1 MACATSAPV
10 FILWDFFFDSMGLFL
25 TLLYILTA
33 YLGPQTLWGPLY
45 EFHIEIILATLAFAA
60 SLPRIQQSKI
70 FSIPQTYALVG
81 MCIAVFCSMVL
92 TGWLGSILPA
102 VLGFIPNAFTFF
114 LVVVNFRT
122 KRHLQLLALTLFI
135 VSAYTIYRGY
145 AALRVE
151 DYLNPYL
158 MPQGDDEG
166 SRFYRLRGMGFI
178 NDPNDFA
185 QVMVS
190 LIPCMFFFWKKGSL
204 PRNVLLVLFPV
215 GWLIFGMYLTHS
227 RGGIIA
233 LLAVVLFGIRRKIGT
248 IPAAILAGGLFAI
261 TSVVGWSGGRDVS
274 VEAGSGRMEAWAVG
288 LDLIKSHPLFGV
300 GFGRFGEYFFIT
312 AHNTIVVCAAE
323 LGMFGL
329 FWWVMFVLP
338 TVRDAA
344 VCTFS
349 KKPKPVAE
357 DEFSYDQSFGSRRQ
371 PVAPLNRSP
380 YQASAI
386 EAVDASVM
394 LEEAEPGDREVA
406 TPPHLALEPEEAQLP
421 PPEEIERIARLMLVS
436 IIGYFVAGWFLSRA
450 YIMTLFIYGGMV
462 QVIYR
467 MALIEKIAPPRMK
480 PLKIVQYSAI
490 GSIGLIFVVY
500 IMLRLQH
507 LGGH

>member
-1 MACATSAPV
+1 MQDAL
-10 FILWDFFFDSMGLFL
+10 ILHWDFSIYFMGLFL

-33 YLGPQTLWGPLY
+33 YLGPETLWGPLY
-45 EFHIEIILATLAFAA
+45 EFHIEIILAALALVA
-60 SLPRIQQSKI
+60 SLPGIQRSKI
-70 FSIPQTYALVG
+70 LTMPQSFALVG

-92 TGWLGSILPA
+92 TGWLGSVLPA

-122 KRHLQLLALTLFI
+122 KRHLQMLVLTLFF
-135 VSAYTIYRGY
+135 VSAFTIFRGY
-145 AALRVE
+145 SALRAG
-151 DYLNPYL
+151 DFLNPYL
-158 MPQGDDEG
+158 MPQGSEEG
-166 SRFYRLRGMGFI
+166 PGYFYRLRGMAFI

-204 PRNVLLVLFPV
+204 PRNVLFVLVPV
-215 GWLIFGMYLTHS
+215 AWLIFGMYLTHS

-233 LLAVVLFGIRRKIGT
+233 LLAVVLFGARKKIGT
-248 IPAAILAGGLFAI
+248 IPAAIIAGGLFAI

-288 LDLIKSHPLFGV
+288 IDLLKAHPIFGV

-312 AHNTIVVCAAE
+312 AHNTVVVCAAE

-338 TVRDAA
+338 TIRDAT
-344 VCTFS
+344 VCSVS
-349 KKPKPVAE
+349 KKPEPVEE
-357 DEFSYDQSFGSRRQ
+357 DEFSYDRALSVRREPSARFDWSATGTSSARKIDS
-371 PVAPLNRSP
+371 PVLL
-380 YQASAI
+380 
-386 EAVDASVM
+386 EDAS
-394 LEEAEPGDREVA
+394 L
-406 TPPHLALEPEEAQLP
+406 PEEEDKTPLHLVMELNEPQPL

-436 IIGYFVAGWFLSRA
+436 IVGYFVAGWFLSRA

-462 QVIYR
+462 QVIYS
-467 MALIEKIAPPRMK
+467 MALAGKMAPPRMK
-480 PLKIVQYSAI
+480 SFKIVQYSAI
-490 GSIGLIFVVY
+490 GSVGLIFVIY

-507 LGGH
+507 LMPK

>member
-1 MACATSAPV
+1 
-10 FILWDFFFDSMGLFL
+10 MGLFL

-33 YLGPQTLWGPLY
+33 YLGPETIWGPLY
-45 EFHIEIILATLAFAA
+45 EFHIEIILASLALVA

-70 FSIPQTYALVG
+70 FTIPQSFALIG

-122 KRHLQLLALTLFI
+122 KRHLQLLALTMFI
-135 VSAYTIYRGY
+135 ICAHAILLGY
-145 AALRVE
+145 HALRVG

-158 MPQGDDEG
+158 MPQGSEEG
-166 SRFYRLRGMGFI
+166 NSLFYRLRGMAFI

-204 PRNVLLVLFPV
+204 PRNILLVLLPV
-215 GWLIFGMYLTHS
+215 AWLIFGMYLTHS
-227 RGGIIA
+227 RGAIIA
-233 LLAVVLFGIRRKIGT
+233 LLAVILFGARRKIGT
-248 IPAAILAGGLFAI
+248 IPAAIIAVGCFAL
-261 TSVVGWSGGRDVS
+261 TSVIGWSGGRDVS

-288 LDLIKSHPLFGV
+288 IDLLKAHPLFGV

-338 TVRDAA
+338 TIRDAA
-344 VCTFS
+344 VCS
-349 KKPKPVAE
+349 KSTKPKQPKE
-357 DEFSYDQSFGSRRQ
+357 DDSFSYDRALGIRKE
-371 PVAPLNRSP
+371 PAVAGHSPAVAMRNRAAAFSP
-380 YQASAI
+380 APKNAASA
-386 EAVDASVM
+386 VM
-394 LEEAEPGDREVA
+394 LEDAAQHEEEIK
-406 TPPHLALEPEEAQLP
+406 TPLHLATELKEQQPP
-421 PPEEIERIARLMLVS
+421 PPEEIERIAQLMLVS
-436 IIGYFVAGWFLSRA
+436 IVGYFVAGWFLSRA

-462 QVIYR
+462 QVIYS
-467 MALIEKIAPPRMK
+467 MALARKMAPPRMK
-480 PLKIVQYSAI
+480 AFKVVQYSAL
-490 GSIGLIFVVY
+490 GSVGLIFLVY

-507 LGGH
+507 LTSH